1 MDKDTSVIAL
11 AIITILAVFVAV
23 QPVIPS
29 NSEHFSELGI
39 LGPQQTIAN
48 YPTNITKGEAF
59 SLYAYVGNHEG
70 ASEYY
75 QVLVKLVTN
84 TNYVISNTTSANAP
98 IISSYSYVL
107 DNGRNTTLPMNL
119 SINQTGTNLRLVF
132 ELWSFDSLSSSFSY
146 SGLTDQLW
154 VNVTSI

>member
-1 MDKDTSVIAL
+1 MDKETSIIAL

-23 QPVIPS
+23 QPIIPS

-48 YPTNITKGEAF
+48 YPSNITKGQAF

-70 ASEYY
+70 GVEYY
-75 QVLVKLVTN
+75 QVLVKLVIN
-84 TNYVISNTTSANAP
+84 TSYVISNTTSANAP

-107 DNGRNTTLPMNL
+107 DNGKNTTLPMNL
-119 SINQTGTNLRLVF
+119 SVNQTGTNLRLLF
-132 ELWSFDSLSSSFSY
+132 ELWSFDTSSSSFSY
-146 SGLTDQLW
+146 TGLTDQLW
-154 VNVTSI
+154 LNVTTI